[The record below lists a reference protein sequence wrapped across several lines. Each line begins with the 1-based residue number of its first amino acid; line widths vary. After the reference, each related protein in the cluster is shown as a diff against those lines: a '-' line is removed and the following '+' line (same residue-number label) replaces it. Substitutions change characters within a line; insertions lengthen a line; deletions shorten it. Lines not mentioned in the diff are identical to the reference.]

1 MEKIDKYNELI
12 NLHINYI
19 QYNHL
24 LLKQIK
30 QINILT

>member
-19 QYNHL
+19 QYNH
-24 LLKQIK
+24 
-30 QINILT
+30 NICNIFKAKS